1 MKSKENF
8 WIPAFAGMTRFGG
21 LPFELAHVRFVHIS
35 PNLASPE
42 GEGFPPSPDGDTK
55 GNGEL
60 FLERWSNSVTL

>member
-35 PNLASPE
+35 PNFASPE
-42 GEGFPPSPDGDTK
+42 GEGFPPSPMVILKAMESYSWSDGATA
-55 GNGEL
+55 
-60 FLERWSNSVTL
+60 